1 MKQFRGMR
9 SVGLLALLLALVCAA
24 LPIRAYGWRG
34 NDRDSRVAIFSS
46 ITVSE
51 DHPADDIVCAFCTV
65 AIDGDVGGDVA
76 VMFSTV
82 TVADGRTVSGD
93 VATLFSTLVVGEGAR
108 INGDL
113 ATALGTTT
121 VAESAHV
128 NGDRAVLASGLGITV
143 ILAPLLIVIGV
154 IWLLVWGARRIFV

>member
-1 MKQFRGMR
+1 MKQ
-9 SVGLLALLLALVCAA
+9 VGLIKAAGASAMLLGLVCVS
-24 LPIRAYGWRG
+24 LPMKAYARQDG
-34 NDRDSRVAIFSS
+34 DRDNRIAIFSV

-113 ATALGTTT
+113 ATALGTTS

-128 NGDRAVLASGLGITV
+128 RGDKAVLSSGLGLTV
-143 ILAPLLIVIGV
+143 ILAPLLITIGV
-154 IWLLVWGARRIFV
+154 VWLLVWGIRRVMV

>member
-1 MKQFRGMR
+1 MQAYVMRGR
-9 SVGLLALLLALVCAA
+9 GWTLAVLLAVVCAA
-24 LPIRAYGWRG
+24 LPIKLYARHGDDG
-34 NDRDSRVAIFSS
+34 ESRVSIFSS

-65 AIDGDVGGDVA
+65 SIDGDVSGDVA
-76 VMFSTV
+76 VIFSTV

-113 ATALGTTT
+113 ATALGTTN

-128 NGDRAVLASGLGITV
+128 RGDKTVLASGLGLTV
-143 ILAPLLIVIGV
+143 TLAPLLIVIGV
-154 IWLLVWGARRIFV
+154 VWLLVWAARRAFV

>member
-1 MKQFRGMR
+1 MQAYVMRGR
-9 SVGLLALLLALVCAA
+9 GWKLAVLLAVVCAA
-24 LPIRAYGWRG
+24 LPLKVYARHGG
-34 NDRDSRVAIFSS
+34 DGESRVSIFSS
-46 ITVSE
+46 VTVSE

-65 AIDGDVGGDVA
+65 AIDGDVSGDVA
-76 VMFSTV
+76 VIFSTV
-82 TVADGRTVSGD
+82 TVADGRTISGD

-128 NGDRAVLASGLGITV
+128 SGDKRVLASGLGLTV
-143 ILAPLLIVIGV
+143 TLAPLLIVIGV
-154 IWLLVWGARRIFV
+154 VWLLVWAARRAFV